1 MHILFV
7 ASEAVPFAKTGG
19 LADVVGELPKY
30 LVQQGTQVSVILPL
44 YRIIKEKYINEMQF
58 VSYYF
63 DKMEDNRVYAGIF
76 EYEKDGVTYYFVD
89 NDEYFGR
96 ENLYGYDDDCYRF
109 AFFMKTVVYTIK
121 SKYLNVDIIHL
132 HDWHTAMLA
141 PYLKYNYYN
150 DGQLNHIKTVLTI
163 HNPMYQGLCD
173 KNYLSKL
180 FYIPMS
186 EWDNGLN
193 RFKDCLSYLKSGI
206 VFTDKITTVSPTH
219 RNELLTS
226 EYGYGLE
233 GILNIRQA
241 DFKGIVNGI
250 DYDTWNPKTDNK
262 IISNYSLY
270 GEKKLA
276 NKLELQK
283 LFKIEENKD
292 IPLFGIVSR
301 FTWQKGIDLITPI
314 IDQLM
319 EKNVQLVILG
329 SGDKSYE
336 NAFEYFRSKYPDRI
350 GIYIGYNNDLAHKIY
365 AGSDMFLMPSYFEP
379 CGISQMMAM
388 RYGSL
393 PIVHE
398 VGGLKD
404 TVIPYNEYTHEGT
417 GFSFKDANPY
427 VLLKTIDYA
436 LSFYNDKKIWRK
448 IVNNAMKQDFS
459 WSKSA
464 EQYIK
469 LYNDLLK

>member
-30 LVQQGTQVSVILPL
+30 LVKQGAEVSVILPL
-44 YRIIKEKYINEMQF
+44 YRRIKEKYISELSF

-63 DKMEDNRVYAGIF
+63 DEMDGKRVYAGLF
-76 EYEKDGVTYYFVD
+76 EYVKDNVKYYFVD
-89 NDEYFGR
+89 NDDYFGR
-96 ENLYGYDDDCYRF
+96 DNLYGYDDDCWRF

-121 SKYLNVDIIHL
+121 SKFLNVDVMHL

-141 PYLKYNYYN
+141 PYIKYNYYS

-173 KNYLSKL
+173 KYYLSKL
-180 FYIPMS
+180 FYIPMG

-206 VFTDKITTVSPTH
+206 VFADKITTVSPTH

-226 EYGYGLE
+226 EYAYGLE
-233 GILNIRQA
+233 GILNLRQD
-241 DFKGIVNGI
+241 DFIGIVNGI
-250 DYDTWNPKTDNK
+250 DYSTWNPKTDK
-262 IISNYSLY
+262 HIVSNYSLY
-270 GEKKLA
+270 GV
-276 NKLELQK
+276 NKLKNKEELQRR
-283 LFKIEENKD
+283 FNIEVNRD
-292 IPLFGIVSR
+292 LPLFGLVSR
-301 FTWQKGIDLITPI
+301 FTWQKGIDLLTPI

-319 EKNVQLVILG
+319 ERNVELVILG
-329 SGDKSYE
+329 SGDKNYE
-336 NAFEYFRSKYPDRI
+336 SAFEFFRQKYPNRI
-350 GIYIGYNNDLAHKIY
+350 GIYIGYNDELAHQIY

-404 TVIPYNEYTHEGT
+404 TVVPYNEYTMEGT
-417 GFSFKDANPY
+417 GFSFKEANPY
-427 VLLKTIDYA
+427 VFLHTIDYA
-436 LSFYNDKKIWRK
+436 LNFFYNKDVWRK
-448 IVNNAMKQDFS
+448 IVNQAMKANFS
-459 WSKSA
+459 WDKSA

-469 LYNDLLK
+469 LYQDLCR